1 MPASADQPGSRLV
14 SRPQPRHRVQFLY
27 SCRGGCALF
36 DLIAACLNSPL
47 LQLGGRLP
55 RLANGLAALLAFEPQ
70 TGFRHYLKSQFT
82 DQTFRGLYHWNW
94 FDAAILF
101 PYFAVMIALSIY
113 GVHRYVLVYLYY
125 KYRKNY
131 NPNPPAHFAEL
142 PRVTV
147 QLPIFNE
154 QFVIDRLVEAVCA
167 MEYPRDRL
175 DIQVLDD
182 STDET
187 QEVAA
192 GIVARYAA
200 MGHPI
205 EYIHRTNRHGF
216 KAGALDAGLKVAKGE
231 FVAIFDADF
240 VPPPDWLMRVIHHF
254 AEPGIGMVQT
264 RWTYLNRDY
273 SMLTQIEAMLLD
285 GHFVLEHGAR
295 SRTDDFFNFNGT
307 AGMWRIQAIHDGG
320 GWQHDTLTE
329 DTDLSYRS
337 QLAGW
342 KFKYLPEVECP
353 SELPIEM
360 TAFKTQQARWAK
372 GLIQTSIKMLPV
384 IFKSNIPWRI
394 KKESVYHLTANLSY
408 PLMVIMTALLIP
420 AMIVRFYQ
428 GWFQMLLI
436 DFPIFA
442 ASSFSIAVFYVES
455 QRVLYPKA
463 WKKSFFYLPFIMAL
477 GIGLTVT
484 NTKAVMEA
492 IFGIKSAF
500 VRTPKYRVGKK
511 GEKSQAAK
519 YRKRLKLTPW
529 IELLLGCWFFLAILY
544 TFANQNYF
552 TAPFLILFVVGYW
565 YTGLMSLL
573 QGRFERWRTGKAN
586 PEESSP
592 KPFPVGV

>member
-1 MPASADQPGSRLV
+1 LVGLQHQAATYLMFASQ
-14 SRPQPRHRVQFLY
+14 
-27 SCRGGCALF
+27 
-36 DLIAACLNSPL
+36 
-47 LQLGGRLP
+47 
-55 RLANGLAALLAFEPQ
+55 NGL
-70 TGFRHYLKSQFT
+70 RHYLKAMQNT

-94 FDAAILF
+94 FDLALLI
-101 PYFAVMIALSIY
+101 PYFAVMIGLSVY
-113 GVHRYVLVYLYY
+113 GVHRYTMVYRYY
-125 KYRKNY
+125 KNRKNY
-131 NPNPPAHFAEL
+131 EPNPRQYFDEL

-154 QFVIDRLVEAVCA
+154 QFVIDRLIEAVCG
-167 MEYPRDRL
+167 MEYPSDKL
-175 DIQVLDD
+175 EIQVLDD

-187 QEVAA
+187 QAVAA

-200 MGHPI
+200 LGHPI
-205 EYIHRTNRHGF
+205 VYIHRTNRMGY

-240 VPPPDWLMRVIHHF
+240 VPPKDWLMRVIHHF
-254 AEPGIGMVQT
+254 AQPEIGMVQT
-264 RWTYLNRDY
+264 RWTHLNRDY
-273 SMLTQIEAMLLD
+273 SMLTQIEAILLD
-285 GHFVLEHGAR
+285 AHFVLEQGAR
-295 SRTDDFFNFNGT
+295 CRSGEFFNFNGT
-307 AGMWRIQAIHDGG
+307 AGMWRVQAIVDGG

-337 QLAGW
+337 QMAGW

-372 GLIQTSIKMLPV
+372 GLIQTSIKILPLV
-384 IFKSNIPWRI
+384 FKSKASWRN
-394 KKESVYHLTANLSY
+394 KWESVQHLTANLSY
-408 PLMVIMTALLIP
+408 PLMIIMTALLVP
-420 AMIVRFYQ
+420 SMIVRFYQ

-436 DFPIFA
+436 DFPLFT
-442 ASSFSIAVFYVES
+442 ASTFSIAVFYVVS
-455 QRVLYPKA
+455 QRVLFPKN
-463 WKKSFFYLPFIMAL
+463 WIRTLWYLPLLMAL

-492 IFGIKSAF
+492 LFGIKSAF
-500 VRTPKYRVGKK
+500 VRTPKYRVAKK

-519 YRKRLKLTPW
+519 YRKRLVLIPW
-529 IELLLGCWFFLAILY
+529 IEMLLGAWFMAAILY
-544 TFANQNYF
+544 TFSNHNYF

-573 QGRFERWRTGKAN
+573 QGRFERWRTGVDPK
-586 PEESSP
+586 ETSP